1 MPMTVR
7 ARTFARRTLAVA
19 LALTILVGVSLY
31 APLGGTLHVG
41 EVLAAGLQ
49 KSSGPS
55 ASVTLLREDDDDRPM
70 IAAGQKFTLSIG
82 VDNLR
87 GSAAAQAAVLKV
99 TLPPGLDL
107 VQATPPA
114 ARTGASPE
122 IAWDL
127 GTLKAG
133 ASPRIVEIT
142 LASADNLKANTEL
155 TVNATVATTDSGS
168 QPKNSSSAYT
178 VQIQPAAAALAI
190 ESNLTS
196 VPVTVDAP
204 VKFTAAVENL
214 GTVDAAASALTLTL
228 PPMVSF
234 KSSDPAPSATTANV
248 VTWQLGDIAA
258 GESRAVAITVA
269 LNISLGAVAS
279 EPGPESLLQFK
290 LDASTSTA
298 GVDSAASHLVV
309 NRHVEL
315 AGPNLKVWLSVQGA
329 DSPGELVAGK
339 DVTYTIAYGNF
350 GNAPAQHASVSLS
363 LWDGLNFLRAKP
375 VPTGTG
381 KNDRFGGGVFSWDV
395 GDLPVG
401 RSSIIKSQIH
411 VDSVPENGSLVMATI
426 SAPDATVISTE
437 STAYSLRHAARLAG
451 TSAGS
456 EAWHGHTM
464 LLILFIVGLVLVVV
478 WVVRRARS
486 KRAT

>member
-1 MPMTVR
+1 MTAR
-7 ARTFARRTLAVA
+7 AQILARRTLAVTLILAA
-19 LALTILVGVSLY
+19 LLGGSVF
-31 APLGGTLHVG
+31 APLGDILHIG
-41 EVLAAGLQ
+41 EAFAAGLQ
-49 KSSGPS
+49 KSSGASP
-55 ASVTLLREDDDDRPM
+55 SVTLLRADDDSRPM

-87 GSAAAQAAVLKV
+87 GGAAAQAAVLKV

-122 IAWDL
+122 ITWDL

-142 LASADNLKANTEL
+142 LASADNLNANTNL
-155 TVNATVATTDSGS
+155 TINATVATIDNGS
-168 QPKNSSSAYT
+168 QPKNSTSAYT
-178 VQIQPAAAALAI
+178 VQIQPAAAALRIQSDLTGVAI
-190 ESNLTS
+190 
-196 VPVTVDAP
+196 TVDAP

-234 KSSDPAPSATTANV
+234 KSSDPAPSATMANV

-258 GESRAVAITVA
+258 GESHAVVITVA

-290 LDASTSTA
+290 LDASTSTT
-298 GVDSAASHLVV
+298 GLDIGASHLVV

-329 DSPGELVAGK
+329 ATPGELTVGK
-339 DVTYTIAYGNF
+339 DVTYTIEYGNF

-363 LWDGLNFLRAKP
+363 LWEGLNFLGAKP
-375 VPTGTG
+375 VPTGTS
-381 KNDRFGGGVFSWDV
+381 KSDRFGGGVLSWDV

-401 RSSIIKSQIH
+401 RSSVIKSQIH

-426 SAPDATVISTE
+426 TAPGADVNSSE
-437 STAYSLRHAARLAG
+437 STAYSLRHAAGLGGTTAG
-451 TSAGS
+451 G
-456 EAWHGHTM
+456 EAWHDGHKM
-464 LLILFIVGLVLVVV
+464 LWILVVLVLALGVV
-478 WVVRRARS
+478 WVIRRARS